1 MTRFSK
7 YTALFLL
14 AAVPFLDLPDYY
26 MHVLILILIWGF
38 VYTGWSIMGRF
49 GLVSLGH
56 GAFLG
61 IGGYTVAMLWNFY
74 GITPW
79 LGIPIALILATI
91 LALIVGYPCFQFR
104 IIGHYFALVTLALAE
119 VVRLV
124 IIGMREY
131 TGGSLGMTPQRYG
144 EGMSVYAF
152 QFVEKDYFYGI
163 VLLSWV
169 FGIWVWNLV
178 DNSMARY
185 SMEAISDD
193 EDASA
198 SVGINVTRE
207 KLKIT
212 ILSAWLTAFGGVLYG
227 QYQMYLNPD
236 TIAGISVSLQ
246 IVFASIV
253 GGMYVALGP
262 TVGAVITILL
272 SESLRILVGVELAG
286 LDGTIYG
293 IMLILFIIFLPRGI
307 LGSGWAKPLEI
318 LRFPKDKPG

>member
-14 AAVPFLDLPDYY
+14 ASVPFLDIPDYY

-38 VYTGWSIMGRF
+38 VYTSWSIMGRF

-91 LALIVGYPCFQFR
+91 VALIVGYPCFQFR

-253 GGMYVALGP
+253 GGMY
-262 TVGAVITILL
+262 L
-272 SESLRILVGVELAG
+272 S
-286 LDGTIYG
+286 
-293 IMLILFIIFLPRGI
+293 LIHI
-307 LGSGWAKPLEI
+307 
-318 LRFPKDKPG
+318 

>member
-14 AAVPFLDLPDYY
+14 ASVPFLDIPDYY

-38 VYTGWSIMGRF
+38 VYTSWSIMGRF

-91 LALIVGYPCFQFR
+91 VALIVGYPCFQFR
-104 IIGHYFALVTLALAE
+104 IVGHYFALVTLALAE

-131 TGGSLGMTPQRYG
+131 TGGSLGMT
-144 EGMSVYAF
+144 
-152 QFVEKDYFYGI
+152 FYGI

-178 DNSMARY
+178 DGSMARY

-307 LGSGWAKPLEI
+307 LGSGWAQPLEI
-318 LRFPKDKPG
+318 LRFSKDKPG

>member
-7 YTALFLL
+7 FTALFLL

-61 IGGYTVAMLWNFY
+61 IGGYTVGMLWNFY

-91 LALIVGYPCFQFR
+91 VALIVGYPCFQFR

-124 IIGMREY
+124 IIGMRDY

-152 QFVEKDYFYGI
+152 QFVEKDYFYVI

-178 DNSMARY
+178 DGSMARY

-212 ILSAWLTAFGGVLYG
+212 ILIFW
-227 QYQMYLNPD
+227 
-236 TIAGISVSLQ
+236 
-246 IVFASIV
+246 
-253 GGMYVALGP
+253 
-262 TVGAVITILL
+262 
-272 SESLRILVGVELAG
+272 
-286 LDGTIYG
+286 
-293 IMLILFIIFLPRGI
+293 IFLY
-307 LGSGWAKPLEI
+307 
-318 LRFPKDKPG
+318 

>member
-1 MTRFSK
+1 MTWFPK
-7 YTALFLL
+7 FVALALL
-14 AAVPFLDLPDYY
+14 AAVPFLELPDYY

-38 VYTGWSIMGRF
+38 VYTGWSLMGRF

-61 IGGYTVAMLWNFY
+61 IGGYTVVLLWNYY
-74 GITPW
+74 GVTPW
-79 LGIPIALILATI
+79 LGIPVALVLAGI
-91 LALIVGYPCFQFR
+91 VALIVGYPCFQFR
-104 IIGHYFALVTLALAE
+104 IVGHYFALVTLALAE
-119 VVRLV
+119 VVRLL
-124 IIGMREY
+124 IIAMRDH
-131 TGGSLGMTPQRYG
+131 TGGSLGLTPERYG
-144 EGMSVYAF
+144 DGMSVYAF

-163 VLLSWV
+163 VLVSWI
-169 FGIWVWNLV
+169 FGIWVWNRV
-178 DNSMARY
+178 EGSMARY

-198 SVGINVTRE
+198 ALGINVTWE

-212 ILSAWLTAFGGVLYG
+212 LYSSALTAFGGALYG
-227 QYQMYLNPD
+227 QYQMYVNPD
-236 TIAGISVSLQ
+236 TISGISVSLQ

-272 SESLRILVGVELAG
+272 TESLRVMVGVELAG

-293 IMLILFIIFLPRGI
+293 LMLILFIIFMPRGI
-307 LGSGWAKPLEI
+307 VGTVWSRSAESLNV
-318 LRFPKDKPG
+318 PKDSPS